1 MAIIYPFRAIH
12 FNEKVYPQLKNL
24 LCPPYDILTQDQKQI
39 YLNANMYNMIRLESP
54 DGNDKYNSSAKLM
67 TQMLNKKLLIQDD
80 IESIYLYEQD
90 YKFNGEIHKFRGFF
104 CTVQLEPFSKRI
116 ILPHEQ
122 TLSQPKEDRLQIM
135 KATSCNISPVCS
147 LCDIDDN
154 IKKFLKEAFERTPTV
169 ITTCLKGH
177 THKLWQIKDKTTI
190 NKIILSLKTKK
201 LYIAD
206 GHHRYET
213 ALIFQKEHP
222 KANKILML
230 ISDINE
236 SGMVVLPTHRIVE
249 TSISEHLIINLCKK
263 NFYLFDVLNF
273 EQMDQ
278 KMILLKQKNL
288 TCFGLYL
295 GNNKW
300 KVMSTR
306 KYSNI
311 PSSQVLHSKI
321 LSPIS
326 QKSNVIFER
335 DPSQCIKMVDNKTN
349 SQKICFF
356 LNSTKVSDVIKA
368 SNQGKLLPEKS
379 TYFFP
384 KIITG
389 LVINK
394 LF

>member
-1 MAIIYPFRAIH
+1 MATVYPFRAIH
-12 FNEKVYPQLKNL
+12 FNEKIYPQLKNL
-24 LCPPYDILTQDQKQI
+24 LCPPYDVLTKAQKQI
-39 YLNANMYNMIRLESP
+39 CLNASLYNIIRIESP
-54 DGNDKYNSSAKLM
+54 EGSNKYNSSAKLM
-67 TQMLNKKLLIQDD
+67 NQMLSKKLLIQDD

-90 YKFNGEIHKFRGFF
+90 YKFNRKTYKFRGFF
-104 CTVQLEPFSKRI
+104 CVVQLEPFSKKI

-147 LCDIDDN
+147 LCDIN
-154 IKKFLKEAFERTPTV
+154 NSIKQILKKSFERAPTV
-169 ITTCLKGH
+169 ITTCLQGH

-213 ALIFQKEHP
+213 ALNFQKEHP

-236 SGMVVLPTHRIVE
+236 NGMLTLPTHRIVE
-249 TSISEHLIINLCKK
+249 TSISEKSIINLCKK
-263 NFYLFDVLNF
+263 NFHLFDVSNF
-273 EQMDQ
+273 EQMNS
-278 KMILLKQKNL
+278 KMLLLKQKNL

-300 KVMSTR
+300 KIISTR

-311 PSSQVLHSKI
+311 PPSRVLHSKI

-326 QKSNVIFER
+326 QKSKLTFER
-335 DPSQCIKMVDNKTN
+335 DPSQCIKIVDDKTN
-349 SQKICFF
+349 SLRICFF
-356 LNSTKVSDVIKA
+356 LNPTKISDIIKT
-368 SNQGKLLPEKS
+368 SDQGELLPEKS

-384 KIITG
+384 KIVTG

-394 LF
+394 LL